1 MLDILPVAGTNIA
14 WSSYIKFFLDHTGDN
29 IAKKV
34 DGSGLKLSDYEK
46 FIKTFDNNAALKHL
60 NFSFL
65 ILLPIKLFVEIC
77 ENTNLNITSYKALQ
91 RNHRVIFITGSLEEW
106 SLALPKINSE
116 LSSILLSFFN
126 QIGLKNHFKEI
137 KRIK

>member
-1 MLDILPVAGTNIA
+1 
-14 WSSYIKFFLDHTGDN
+14 
-29 IAKKV
+29 
-34 DGSGLKLSDYEK
+34 
-46 FIKTFDNNAALKHL
+46 
-60 NFSFL
+60 
-65 ILLPIKLFVEIC
+65 VEIC